1 MASSCVAPDVQW
13 EMEAGDLDPW
23 NIVEWRSHF
32 SILKELCLYFSV
44 CFYSLL
50 IYFKYF
56 QWFSG
61 AETNYVLCDY
71 HLSPRAGFFGTLTY
85 RKMQLPFINI
95 GGRGVSFYLSS
106 YFRFSSF
113 LSRTFHI
120 FKLQGMILWLLS
132 SIDVSRFNWGV
143 LAPWYVVKCKPHFS
157 VFDDIT

>member
-1 MASSCVAPDVQW
+1 MASNCVAPDVQW

-44 CFYSLL
+44 CFCSLL

-71 HLSPRAGFFGTLTY
+71 HLSPRARFFGTLTY
-85 RKMQLPFINI
+85 SKMQLPFINI
-95 GGRGVSFYLSS
+95 GGGGYPFILVVISGFLNFCQERSI
-106 YFRFSSF
+106 F
-113 LSRTFHI
+113 LSYRGWFYGFCLVLMCLAST
-120 FKLQGMILWLLS
+120 
-132 SIDVSRFNWGV
+132 GV
-143 LAPWYVVKCKPHFS
+143 FWHL
-157 VFDDIT
+157 DM